1 MLAAYSDFFTTSTRA
16 IPRMEA
22 GGYGSG
28 AAYGGDETPTA
39 RAGGTPAVHSKSG
52 GAASALQI
60 MKLTCSRCDWH
71 SPIDGLYNLCP
82 NCGAPILVHYELTRA
97 PRVSCERSD
106 MWRYR
111 AVLPTLADDEIIT
124 LGEGITPLLPSRTQ
138 RNVYIKDES
147 KNPTRSFK
155 SRGMAAAVTM
165 AKKLGAKSL
174 AAPTAGNAGAALSA
188 YGARAG
194 LPVFVAMPKDT
205 PQSIIRECRG
215 YGAQVELVEGVIT
228 DAAKRVQQFINQNGG
243 FDLSTLKEPYRVEG
257 KKIMGYELLDD
268 LGRLPDVILY
278 PTGGGT
284 GLIGMWKAFDEM
296 QRLAWID
303 GHRPRMWSVQSSGC
317 APIVRAFE
325 QQLETAP
332 EWESPRTSA
341 WGLRV
346 PRAVGDRLMLTALRD
361 SHGGAIAVD
370 EARIEDAAAELRR
383 GEGIDAGPETGAAW
397 LALSELRARGVI
409 RSDDVVVLFNTGGDK
424 YQ

>member
-1 MLAAYSDFFTTSTRA
+1 M
-16 IPRMEA
+16 
-22 GGYGSG
+22 
-28 AAYGGDETPTA
+28 TA
-39 RAGGTPAVHSKSG
+39 KTLR
-52 GAASALQI
+52 
-60 MKLTCSRCDWH
+60 CSRCDWT
-71 SPIDGLYNLCP
+71 SSIDALYNLCP
-82 NCGAPILVHYELTRA
+82 NDSAPILVHYDFA
-97 PRVSCERSD
+97 GVSLRKRND
-106 MWRYR
+106 MWRY
-111 AVLPTLADDEIIT
+111 ADVLPVDADAEIVT
-124 LGEGITPLLPSRTQ
+124 LGEGITPLLPVGD
-138 RNVYIKDES
+138 NVFVKDES

-194 LPVFVAMPKDT
+194 LPVFVAMPRDT
-205 PQSIIRECRG
+205 PQSIVDECRD

-228 DAAKRVQQFINQNGG
+228 DAAKRVQAFIKDNGG

-257 KKIMGYELLDD
+257 KKIMGYELLED

-296 QRLAWID
+296 QRLGWID
-303 GHRPRMWSVQSSGC
+303 AARPRMFSVQSSGC
-317 APIVRAFE
+317 APIVRAFD
-325 QQLETAP
+325 QHLETAP

-361 SHGGAIAVD
+361 SGGGAIAVD
-370 EARIEDAAAELRR
+370 EARIESAAAELRR
-383 GEGIDAGPETGAAW
+383 KEGIDAGPETGAAW
-397 LALSELRARGVI
+397 LALHELRVSGVI
-409 RSDDVVVLFNTGGDK
+409 SPSDVTVLFNTGGNK
-424 YQ
+424 YR

>member
-1 MLAAYSDFFTTSTRA
+1 MWRAEAAPPLS
-16 IPRMEA
+16 M
-22 GGYGSG
+22 
-28 AAYGGDETPTA
+28 A
-39 RAGGTPAVHSKSG
+39 RALKSG
-52 GAASALQI
+52 GAASALQM
-60 MKLTCSRCDWH
+60 MKLTCSRCDWQ
-71 SPIDGLYNLCP
+71 SPIDALYNLCP
-82 NCGAPILVHYELTRA
+82 TCSAPILVHYELTRGA
-97 PRVSCERSD
+97 PRVSSGRPD

-111 AVLPTLADDEIIT
+111 AVLPAVSDDEIVT

-138 RNVYIKDES
+138 PGVFIKDES

-165 AKKLGAKSL
+165 ARKLGAKSL

-228 DAAKRVQQFINQNGG
+228 DAAKRVQQFIRDDTNNSG

-257 KKIMGYELLDD
+257 KKIMGYELLED

-296 QRLAWID
+296 ERLGWIGSD
-303 GHRPRMWSVQSSGC
+303 RPRMWSVQSSGC

-346 PRAVGDRLMLTALRD
+346 PRAVGDRLMLAALRE
-361 SHGGAIAVD
+361 SGGGAIAAD
-370 EARIEDAAAELRR
+370 ESRIEPAAAELRR
-383 GEGIDAGPETGAAW
+383 SEGIDAGPETGAAW
-397 LALSELRARGVI
+397 LALSELRARGAI
-409 RSDDVVVLFNTGGDK
+409 RDGDVVVVFNTGGDK
-424 YQ
+424 YH